1 MVRRAPVQTRN
12 GLYYYID
19 RLNSSKFFA
28 GIIMIMLN
36 IGSKYITVK
45 LSKTQE
51 QYLRNSVARQ
61 LLIFSIVWMGSR
73 DIVVALVLTCLFI
86 LIADHL
92 FNEES
97 PYCIL
102 PLHSR
107 RYEELL
113 DLNHDGRVTPEEAD
127 TAIRVLQKLKVRKRE
142 VYSDPY

>member
-61 LLIFSIVWMGSR
+61 MLIFSIVWMGSR

-107 RYEELL
+107 SYEELL